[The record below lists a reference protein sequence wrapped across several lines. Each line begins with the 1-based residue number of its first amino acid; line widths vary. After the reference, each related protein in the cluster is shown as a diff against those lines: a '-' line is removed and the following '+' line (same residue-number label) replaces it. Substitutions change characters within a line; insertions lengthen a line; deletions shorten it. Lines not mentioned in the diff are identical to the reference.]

1 MRCNMEYKKLEIPI
15 YWMGYVKGKFT
26 KRKFV
31 KYQSKYP
38 SWCMADDNRTVRR
51 ITNRSKMHFGE
62 LQIVGGYSIYSYKE
76 FTKEQEVEF
85 FKAIV
90 KCENERIKK
99 HQIEIGE
106 IIEERDKVIELI
118 KEREN
123 G

>member
-1 MRCNMEYKKLEIPI
+1 MEYKNLEHPI
-15 YWMGYVKGKFT
+15 FWMGYVKGKFI

-38 SWCMADDNRTVRR
+38 SWCMADDNRTIRR
-51 ITNRSKMHFGE
+51 ITNRSKEHFNKV
-62 LQIVGGYSIYSYKE
+62 LIVGGFFIYSYTE
-76 FTKEQEVEF
+76 FTEEQEIEF

-90 KCENERIKK
+90 KRENERIKE
-99 HQIEIGE
+99 HQKEIGE

-123 G
+123 AV

>member
-1 MRCNMEYKKLEIPI
+1 MEYKKLEVPI

-31 KYQSKYP
+31 KCQVKYP
-38 SWCMADDNRTVRR
+38 SWVVSDDGYSVRR
-51 ITNRSKMHFGE
+51 ITSKIKKNFDK
-62 LQIVGGYSIYSYKE
+62 LQIVGGYSIYSYTE

-85 FKAIV
+85 FKEII
-90 KCENERIKK
+90 KRDNERIKRYQK
-99 HQIEIGE
+99 EIGE
-106 IIEERDKVIELI
+106 VIEERNLVIELI

>member
-1 MRCNMEYKKLEIPI
+1 MEYKKLEVPI

-31 KYQSKYP
+31 KCQSKYP
-38 SWCMADDNRTVRR
+38 SWCMADDNRTIRR
-51 ITNRSKMHFGE
+51 ITNRSNFNKV
-62 LQIVGGYSIYSYKE
+62 QIVGGYSMYSYTE
-76 FTKEQEVEF
+76 FTKEQEIEF

-90 KCENERIKK
+90 KRENERIKE

-106 IIEERDKVIELI
+106 IIEERNLVIELI